1 MSGRNLVEEKSQGV
15 INRRVAP
22 MAAHAIFRLLKH
34 LATCWEV
41 VGGRLRL
48 GLYAR
53 LSPKIKV
60 QLIII
65 DKSRVGLVSEDAVR
79 VCEKKCEKKKCLKC
93 TDAREDRILHLQS
106 DD

>member
-1 MSGRNLVEEKSQGV
+1 
-15 INRRVAP
+15 
-22 MAAHAIFRLLKH
+22 
-34 LATCWEV
+34 ATCWEV

-79 VCEKKCEKKKCLKC
+79 V
-93 TDAREDRILHLQS
+93 
-106 DD
+106 